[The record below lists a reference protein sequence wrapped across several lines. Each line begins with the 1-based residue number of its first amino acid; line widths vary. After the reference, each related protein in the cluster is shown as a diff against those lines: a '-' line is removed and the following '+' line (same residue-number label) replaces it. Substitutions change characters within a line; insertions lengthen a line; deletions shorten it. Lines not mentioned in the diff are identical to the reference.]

1 MNNKT
6 KWLLGVACAW
16 SAGSALAAQP
26 PAPMQTRSAVPVS
39 GPMVSA
45 SAASFSDMKL
55 DEAKNFDGWTG
66 GVGFAL
72 PVFEQSQLTLDM
84 PLYTSGDAKSTAEP
98 GEETYG
104 PVTPGNYPNLDIE
117 GDGGVWDY
125 TTLEF
130 QSQIWN
136 ESDHSYVL
144 GWYAG
149 FGQVRKPLDAEHD
162 GRLYDKFN
170 HKGDVY
176 LAGLLA
182 EGDSSWGR
190 WYANTG
196 VRMYSKSDDFNP
208 DHSDDFDV
216 ADLRLANRFAPLAE
230 NLYPVLE
237 VTYLGDFSG
246 INQAALLPE
255 LLYAPN
261 DTVNLKTGLTLGA
274 GDGNQF
280 GGQAEIDFFF

>member
-1 MNNKT
+1 MHKNKF
-6 KWLLGVACAW
+6 WLGVV
-16 SAGSALAAQP
+16 GALAAGHAFAAQAP
-26 PAPMQTRSAVPVS
+26 TPMQARSAIPVS
-39 GPMVSA
+39 GPKLSA
-45 SAASFSDMKL
+45 YAASFSDVEL
-55 DEAKNFDGWTG
+55 DEVKNFDGWTG

-72 PVFEQSQLTLDM
+72 PVFEFSQLTLNAQ
-84 PLYTSGDAKSTAEP
+84 LYTSGDAKATADP
-98 GEETYG
+98 GEEEYG
-104 PVTPGNYPNLDIE
+104 PVTPGNYPNVDIE

-136 ESDHSYVL
+136 ESDHAYVL

-149 FGQVRKPLDAEHD
+149 FGQVRETLDAKND
-162 GRLYDKFN
+162 GKLYDIIN

-176 LAGLLA
+176 LGGLLA
-182 EGDSSWGR
+182 EGDGSWGR
-190 WYANTG
+190 WYANAG
-196 VRMYSKSDDFNP
+196 VRMYDKSDDLNP
-208 DHSDDFDV
+208 DHNDDFTV
-216 ADLRLANRFAPLAE
+216 ADLRLANRFSPWAE

-246 INQAALLPE
+246 INQTSLIPE

-261 DTVNLKTGLTLGA
+261 DTVNLKSGLTFGA
-274 GDGNQF
+274 GDGNKF